1 MNGLAYPARLF
12 GRAERALSR
21 ARVRWSLLD
30 RVLTP
35 GGAVA
40 GLTLAFIG
48 ISWWWLTQ
56 DEQIPDS
63 ATGGHLITTLYYWDQ
78 LNAGHYFSWFTAFN
92 VYPPLVHLVALGT
105 FLVDGFS
112 IEGPILVQNFI
123 FLPLLAIGCYGAGKV
138 AYGPRVGV
146 FAAAF
151 ALGAP
156 MIISQFHS
164 FMLDVPMASVAALAV
179 WLLLASDRF
188 ERVGWSAA
196 AGAAVGGRMM

>member
-123 FLPLLAIGCYGAGKV
+123 FLPLLA
-138 AYGPRVGV
+138 
-146 FAAAF
+146 
-151 ALGAP
+151 
-156 MIISQFHS
+156 
-164 FMLDVPMASVAALAV
+164 
-179 WLLLASDRF
+179 SDRF

-196 AGAAVGGRMM
+196 AGAAVGIGMMTKNTFIVVVAGLIAVALIRGGW